1 MGLIRTCAN
10 CGYCTYMDRDGQVT
24 EEQRILEERIV
35 THMETETRPREENEV
50 SQEAAERSHAEQW
63 EDRSAVQQAAD
74 SAITQEEEADSPTP
88 EGPGIPPISMAGT
101 ECREDNKTPPAGE
114 TPEENRETCAQCN
127 MPREAEHD
135 LRFIRGPLRN
145 CGNCGAW
152 EVNPAFQEDL
162 SENHSTTAVVLQ
174 TSCSGVSPHIVE
186 KVTEQVTGSPLPKNT
201 LPNRCRRYGG
211 PPAEL
216 IQELK
221 ATTGSQWNL
230 TGFEI
235 KRGRVKAWCWAVAD
249 STTQYILA
257 TAVTTEN
264 HPGEELLQEALGRS
278 SQTPEAIKLTS
289 QSPPMTQEQ
298 MGTGGKGW
306 RILRETGPEDRNSSL
321 GKLRQAME
329 NRFGSNVGP
338 ALRKSMVEEILQ
350 MACMSINLLEPSPM
364 LSGATPAEAA
374 MAEPPF
380 SNWTELAEWSG
391 SQRPVRSRTARKPEN
406 REGNGA
412 SNGDNPDASATENE
426 PEATDSGRDRS
437 LRTATQPRRRKR
449 RRITPSRRSPAGS
462 NLTATTSGSWR
473 KYMNSAGTSSRSN
486 RGSSASTRKSPMT
499 GRPWRPQSGCWR
511 NTWAGKSRTPQ
522 QADHRAPHRAGR
534 PLQGVG
540 RPGPIAGKRRGR
552 ITEEREMRR

>member
-1 MGLIRTCAN
+1 MTIAQPEARSQARNSPCPKCSSRVSRVERDDVGLIRTCAN

-50 SQEAAERSHAEQW
+50 SQEDGADNSP
-63 EDRSAVQQAAD
+63 AVQQPAD
-74 SAITQEEEADSPTP
+74 GRAIIEEGEADSPTP
-88 EGPGIPPISMAGT
+88 EGPGIPPIRMAGT
-101 ECREDNKTPPAGE
+101 ECREDNETLPTGE

-152 EVNPAFQEDL
+152 EVNPAFQENL

-174 TSCSGVSPHIVE
+174 TSAAGVPPHIVE
-186 KVTEQVTGSPLPKNT
+186 KITQEVTGSELPKNT

-216 IQELK
+216 IRELR

-230 TGFEI
+230 KGFEI

-257 TAVTTEN
+257 TTVTTEN

-278 SQTPEAIKLTS
+278 SQAPEAIKLTS

-380 SNWTELAEWSG
+380 SNWTELVEWSG
-391 SQRPVRSRTARKPEN
+391 SQRPVSPRTTRKPEN

-412 SNGDNPDASATENE
+412 SNEDNPDASATENE
-426 PEATDSGRDRS
+426 PEATDSGEGQIPEDGNAAATEE
-437 LRTATQPRRRKR
+437 TAQDN
-449 RRITPSRRSPAGS
+449 A
-462 NLTATTSGSWR
+462 
-473 KYMNSAGTSSRSN
+473 
-486 RGSSASTRKSPMT
+486 
-499 GRPWRPQSGCWR
+499 
-511 NTWAGKSRTPQ
+511 Q
-522 QADHRAPHRAGR
+522 QAQPSGEQLHSHDIRFLEEIHELRRDIIEEQQGLIREYQEKSNDRKAVETTIRLLEEHLGR
-534 PLQGVG
+534 
-540 RPGPIAGKRRGR
+540 K
-552 ITEEREMRR
+552 E